1 MVPALTVRVTDGHD
15 ANTALFDYRIP
26 VADKP
31 DF

>member
-1 MVPALTVRVTDGHD
+1 MVAALTVRVTDGHN
-15 ANTALFDYRIP
+15 ANTALFDCLIP